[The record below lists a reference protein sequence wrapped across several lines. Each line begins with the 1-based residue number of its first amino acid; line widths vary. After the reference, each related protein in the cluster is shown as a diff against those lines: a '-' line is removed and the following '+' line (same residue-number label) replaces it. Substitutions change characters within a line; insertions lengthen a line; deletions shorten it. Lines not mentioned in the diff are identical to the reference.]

1 MIIRFI
7 RRMRATREL
16 QAAKARVATIS
27 RQINENRKKHKAWVP
42 LLGQL
47 MQAKNDMLRAE
58 NALRGL

>member
-1 MIIRFI
+1 MILRFI
-7 RRMRATREL
+7 RRHRAAREL
-16 QAAKARVATIS
+16 EAAKARVATIS
-27 RQINENRKKHKAWVP
+27 RQINENRKKHKAWVF

>member
-1 MIIRFI
+1 MILRFI
-7 RRMRATREL
+7 RRHRAAREL

-58 NALRGL
+58 NMLRGL